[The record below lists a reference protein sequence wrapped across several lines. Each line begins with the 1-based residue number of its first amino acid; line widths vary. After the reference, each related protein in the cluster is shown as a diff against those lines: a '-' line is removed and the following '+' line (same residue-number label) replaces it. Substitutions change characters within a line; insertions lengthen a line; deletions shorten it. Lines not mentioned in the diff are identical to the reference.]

1 MPKFL
6 IETISS
12 HRCRYV
18 VEANNEFDAVTLI
31 DNIDDFEI
39 NEFSQMHLGEE
50 IQSSKEIDD
59 EEYLRLFDEDNRD
72 FSRWSDELKLSLI
85 NKVDYNDINGLP
97 LSSDEREWEYDGT
110 GVRVYKG
117 TRTPYH
123 L

>member
-1 MPKFL
+1 MKKYL

-18 VEANNEFDAVTLI
+18 VEANNEFDAVALI
-31 DNIDDFEI
+31 DHLDDMDI

-72 FSRWSDELKLSLI
+72 FSCWSEELKLSLI
-85 NKVDYNDINGLP
+85 NKVDYTEVNKFSLD
-97 LSSDEREWEYDGT
+97 SDEREWEYDGT

>member
-1 MPKFL
+1 MPKYL

-18 VEANNEFDAVTLI
+18 IEANNEQDAINEMDYI
-31 DNIDDFEI
+31 DCDIK
-39 NEFSQMHLGEE
+39 EFSQLHIGEE
-50 IQSSKEIDD
+50 ISHSREISD
-59 EEYLRLFDEDNRD
+59 EEYMKLFDEDNGYL
-72 FSRWSDELKLSLI
+72 FKWSDELKLSLI
-85 NKVDYNDINGLP
+85 NKVEYDEVKQFP

>member
-1 MPKFL
+1 MPKYL

-31 DNIDDFEI
+31 GHLDDFEI
-39 NEFSQMHLGEE
+39 NEFSQMHLGEVF
-50 IQSSKEIDD
+50 QSSKEIDD
-59 EEYLRLFDEDNRD
+59 GEYLSLFDEDNRD

-85 NKVDYNDINGLP
+85 NKVEYDEVKQFP